1 MAVDLGRAVIGRSDS
16 RLEIDSSSSTTYHV
30 SIAMGRCQGVFE
42 LRSAL
47 VLAIAVAISGCA
59 SHGETYEA
67 PLSAADCVVGWNSG
81 MVAWE
86 PVGGGGLRPTR
97 ESGLVARDL
106 SVVAGSECRIAFRLP
121 GNRLLVVA
129 SSGVR
134 DASEAQQGLDWRLS
148 QGTTNAFGVMN
159 PLEAGLHNVTSGCQA
174 DTGEIMLSG
183 CPAHDPAVS
192 RFPINQVQLEL
203 SRRSLQAAGVP
214 MGAKWLGPVWRG
226 LVARPVGY
234 SSGEATIGYSV
245 QANGQLWLVDVV
257 TSSTGLPAPKC
268 DSPLRGPCGRAVHL
282 FTTRMSKQWV
292 SVFSI
297 QVGGSGHA
305 PLPASLTTTVRS
317 GLQPI
322 PQHLLAAAHA

>member
-1 MAVDLGRAVIGRSDS
+1 
-16 RLEIDSSSSTTYHV
+16 
-30 SIAMGRCQGVFE
+30 MGRCQGVFE

-192 RFPINQVQLEL
+192 RFPSIKCNWSFRGGRSKPLASRWERSGSAL
-203 SRRSLQAAGVP
+203 SGAVSSLDQSATRAVRRRSATQCKQTG
-214 MGAKWLGPVWRG
+214 
-226 LVARPVGY
+226 
-234 SSGEATIGYSV
+234 SSGSSMSLRRRRVSQLRSATLLFVG
-245 QANGQLWLVDVV
+245 
-257 TSSTGLPAPKC
+257 PAAARC
-268 DSPLRGPCGRAVHL
+268 ICSPLGCLSSGFRSSASTSVEADTPPCQR
-282 FTTRMSKQWV
+282 
-292 SVFSI
+292 
-297 QVGGSGHA
+297 
-305 PLPASLTTTVRS
+305 RS
-317 GLQPI
+317 PR
-322 PQHLLAAAHA
+322 P